1 MVCEPKALCDP
12 TVWITSSW
20 PFQDGVPGRG
30 GAIYVPGV
38 VEIGRLY
45 VYGGQGLRLLFS
57 TVLFDN
63 LSKKKIDLIAH
74 HFNATI
80 IET

>member
-1 MVCEPKALCDP
+1 M
-12 TVWITSSW
+12 
-20 PFQDGVPGRG
+20 
-30 GAIYVPGV
+30 PGV

-63 LSKKKIDLIAH
+63 LSKQKIDLIAH
-74 HFNATI
+74 DFNATI
-80 IET
+80 IETYNF